1 MSINEQ
7 DVALELEGQKI
18 QFQKEIEDMIL
29 VADEMKEQ
37 EHLEF
42 LKKIKTFVW
51 EEYTDSVRDRI
62 LIICKTQTAYHKY
75 KIALL
80 EEKEIHRKIDFEIKQ
95 ARKNLEFYESLKY
108 RNDYPT
114 GWECALDMRKKIAM
128 GELESL
134 EERTFTSAY
143 KWAVKNCTINKEPI
157 KSHNQLKKAYENAKN
172 TMEAGTIIE
181 AFEEKYYGIK
191 N

>member
-1 MSINEQ
+1 MSITEQ

-18 QFQKEIEDMIL
+18 QFQKDIEDMIL

-42 LKKIKTFVW
+42 LKTIKTFVW

-80 EEKEIHRKIDFEIKQ
+80 EVNVLHRKIDFEIEQ
-95 ARKNLEFYESLKY
+95 AKKSLEFYEGLKY
-108 RNDYPT
+108 KNDYESF
-114 GWECALDMRKKIAM
+114 GHCAFDMRKKLQF
-128 GELESL
+128 GKLESL
-134 EERTFTSAY
+134 EERTIVCAY
-143 KWAVKNCTINKEPI
+143 KWAVKNCTINKNPI
-157 KSHNQLKKAYENAKN
+157 EHFRQLKKGYENAKVG
-172 TMEAGTIIE
+172 ALAPQIE
-181 AFEEKYYGIK
+181 DFEEKYYGVK
-191 N
+191 P